1 MMDEATIS
9 NCGAISS
16 TGEDEGNVA
25 HLTASEDNKSLA
37 PYVGMEFQSH
47 EEAQKFYRLYAKSVG
62 FGTKVHNSH
71 CRVIGG
77 KRQLWYITF
86 ACEREGFKREMQHV
100 ENPRPNCRVGC
111 KAEMRIKRKGRNDCM
126 WICYFVATEHNHD
139 VGPLLPDLIRAK
151 RISDQRKIAR
161 AHKTMIQRSKVKQL
175 SIETEG
181 MDKLNDRRK
190 EVKNFIDGDVNAI
203 QKLFA
208 ERSSKNPSLFYQ
220 MEVNKEGHLNVFW
233 VDGRC
238 RASYNYFGDVITFDT
253 TYLTNKYN
261 MPLALFV
268 GVNHHGQSVL
278 LGCGLLANEAT
289 ETFTWLFQTWLKAM
303 GWPPISIIT
312 DQSPSIQ
319 AAVKMV
325 FPEIRYRLCP
335 SHIMKRRNEMFSG
348 MLNKREVMSVMSKC
362 VYDSF
367 KVEDFVR
374 DWNDMIKKYSL
385 EKNEWLQSLY
395 EVRELWVPTY
405 LKGTFFAGMQTT
417 YRSEGVDHYFD
428 GYVHQKST
436 LSEFLEQHDRALQDH
451 YQKEIEAD
459 FADVHS
465 NPILRINHC
474 FEVQGASFYTREIF
488 QKFQSEVLC
497 IGNCVIT
504 IKDVDGAI
512 TTYAVKDMITKENGV
527 VERKE
532 YEVTFDALEIKV
544 SCICCMF
551 EFQGILCNHA
561 LSVLYAVEVTQIP
574 SRYMLQRW
582 RKDFKRIHALNGD
595 REQAQVNNAVDRF
608 NDLWHRF
615 IQFADEAATTTERY
629 LFAVQALSEATNK
642 LRHMG
647 GCPNIDLRASASP
660 NLISERSPQIST
672 FGNTCKA
679 SESNEMNCMSKIL
692 DLELEAEGGPLK
704 TKRFKPHLET
714 LRGKTRAKNCSICKR
729 PGHTRVTC
737 EENQVKSVQST
748 QLEQDDIE
756 ESLQLMGE
764 VNFGS
769 KNLQPVT
776 FNYHF

>member
-1 MMDEATIS
+1 MDCRIQGERPCYNLEKVNKCFFMMDEATIS

-47 EEAQKFYRLYAKSVG
+47 EEAQKFYRVYAKSVG

-181 MDKLNDRRK
+181 MDKLNDRRR

-208 ERSSKNPSLFYQ
+208 ERSN
-220 MEVNKEGHLNVFW
+220 
-233 VDGRC
+233 
-238 RASYNYFGDVITFDT
+238 
-253 TYLTNKYN
+253 
-261 MPLALFV
+261 
-268 GVNHHGQSVL
+268 
-278 LGCGLLANEAT
+278 
-289 ETFTWLFQTWLKAM
+289 
-303 GWPPISIIT
+303 
-312 DQSPSIQ
+312 
-319 AAVKMV
+319 
-325 FPEIRYRLCP
+325 
-335 SHIMKRRNEMFSG
+335 
-348 MLNKREVMSVMSKC
+348 
-362 VYDSF
+362 
-367 KVEDFVR
+367 
-374 DWNDMIKKYSL
+374 
-385 EKNEWLQSLY
+385 
-395 EVRELWVPTY
+395 
-405 LKGTFFAGMQTT
+405 
-417 YRSEGVDHYFD
+417 
-428 GYVHQKST
+428 
-436 LSEFLEQHDRALQDH
+436 
-451 YQKEIEAD
+451 
-459 FADVHS
+459 
-465 NPILRINHC
+465 
-474 FEVQGASFYTREIF
+474 
-488 QKFQSEVLC
+488 
-497 IGNCVIT
+497 
-504 IKDVDGAI
+504 VDGAI

-692 DLELEAEGGPLK
+692 DLELEAEGGPLN

-737 EENQVKSVQST
+737 EE
-748 QLEQDDIE
+748 
-756 ESLQLMGE
+756 GE